1 MASLFRTQILLITK
15 WKLERN
21 RKQERQFAC
30 NVKLMRV
37 LATIL
42 AVEKQ

>member
-1 MASLFRTQILLITK
+1 MLFLIIVIVILREVK
-15 WKLERN
+15 
-21 RKQERQFAC
+21 RQTMYY
-30 NVKLMRV
+30 NVTLKGV